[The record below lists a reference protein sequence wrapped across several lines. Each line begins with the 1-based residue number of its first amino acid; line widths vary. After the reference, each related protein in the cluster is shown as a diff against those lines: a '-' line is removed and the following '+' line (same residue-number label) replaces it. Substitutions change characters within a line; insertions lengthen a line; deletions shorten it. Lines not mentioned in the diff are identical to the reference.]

1 MESKCYYEKL
11 DLSEEESQ
19 KRNCEIHEIINRFKT
34 LESDMSNTT
43 NILEKVRLNTE
54 LIKYLESLGPAYELS
69 ASATQN
75 IDAQANP
82 SVVALGLVNGLTADQ
97 LGKCFENAVNAFNT
111 TLENEF
117 RAYQAFNKLKGEYNV
132 N

>member
-1 MESKCYYEKL
+1 MESKFCYEKL

-19 KRNCEIHEIINRFKT
+19 KRNCEIHEILNRFNT
-34 LESDMSNTT
+34 LKPDIANTT
-43 NILEKVRLNTE
+43 NILEKVRLNSE
-54 LIKYLESLGPAYELS
+54 FIKYLESLGPAYELS
-69 ASATQN
+69 VSATRN
-75 IDAQANP
+75 IEAQANP

-117 RAYQAFNKLKGEYNV
+117 RAYQAFNKLKGEHNV

>member
-34 LESDMSNTT
+34 LKSYMANTT
-43 NILEKVRLNTE
+43 NILEKVRLNSE
-54 LIKYLESLGPAYELS
+54 FIKYLESLGPAYEL
-69 ASATQN
+69 
-75 IDAQANP
+75 
-82 SVVALGLVNGLTADQ
+82 TADQ
-97 LGKCFENAVNAFNT
+97 LGKCFENAINAFST
-111 TLENEF
+111 TLENEL
-117 RAYQAFNKLKGEYNV
+117 RAYQAFNKLKGEHNV

>member
-11 DLSEEESQ
+11 SLSEEESQ

-34 LESDMSNTT
+34 LELDMANTT
-43 NILEKVRLNTE
+43 NILEKVRLNSE
-54 LIKYLESLGPAYELS
+54 FIKYLES
-69 ASATQN
+69 
-75 IDAQANP
+75 
-82 SVVALGLVNGLTADQ
+82 LGLVNGLTADQ

-117 RAYQAFNKLKGEYNV
+117 RAYRAFNKLKGEHNV

>member
-1 MESKCYYEKL
+1 MA
-11 DLSEEESQ
+11 
-19 KRNCEIHEIINRFKT
+19 
-34 LESDMSNTT
+34 NTT
-43 NILEKVRLNTE
+43 NILEKVRLSSE
-54 LIKYLESLGPAYELS
+54 FIKYLESLGPAYELS
-69 ASATQN
+69 VSATQN

-82 SVVALGLVNGLTADQ
+82 SVVALGLVNGLTVDQ

-117 RAYQAFNKLKGEYNV
+117 RAYQAFNKLKGEHNV